1 MAKKSIVWSET
12 AAKQRRGIFQYWNK
26 RNGSTNYS
34 NRIRLLVNERVQL
47 ISKNPSSFLLT
58 DYNENHVTVIEH
70 FCIYFKI
77 IQNQVLITAFWDS
90 RQDPQK
96 LLESL

>member
-26 RNGSTNYS
+26 RNSSTNYS
-34 NRIRLLVNERVQL
+34 NKIRLLVNEQVQL

-58 DYNENHVTVIEH
+58 DYNENLVTVIEH

-77 IQNQVLITAFWDS
+77 IQHQILITAFWDS

-96 LLESL
+96 LLETL